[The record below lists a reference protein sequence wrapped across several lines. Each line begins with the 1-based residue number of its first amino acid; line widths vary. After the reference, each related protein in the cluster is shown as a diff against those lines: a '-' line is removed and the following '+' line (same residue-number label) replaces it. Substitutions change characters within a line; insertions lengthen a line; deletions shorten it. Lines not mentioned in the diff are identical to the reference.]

1 MSAIGNDVRAM
12 VASFSSKEGVADT
25 LAQAQRQEGSI
36 KGQVVLETDAATA
49 LQNAAEE
56 MTFAASEKVEKKL
69 SERKAGSK
77 ESMKLNQA
85 ELAEKYVTMTGD
97 SKSPQKLNDFV
108 EALKKK
114 GSKAT
119 EGEIRDMLQREF
131 SDVSEQYAAIAFAE
145 ESLKGEG
152 GEEFKELATKI
163 SNVKETLMKEA
174 GPAIRAGINIASDV
188 LGFAK
193 QGLEQ
198 LDKLRELYRYAVLG
212 RPNVSEMY
220 QAIMTRYGE
229 SRFAQALDFLI
240 QAAGSDLDASGMG
253 PSIESA
259 HLETAVNNINYVQQ
273 MGNLYR
279 VLSDLV
285 EKVRPNAMPAPDFS
299 FAFANGR

>member
-1 MSAIGNDVRAM
+1 MNAIGNDVRSLVSA
-12 VASFSSKEGVADT
+12 FSSKQGVADT

-36 KGQVVLETDAATA
+36 KGQVVQEMDASTA
-49 LQNAAEE
+49 LANAAEE

-77 ESMKLNQA
+77 ESLKLNQA
-85 ELAEKYVTMTGD
+85 ELADKYVAMTGD
-97 SKSPQKLNDFV
+97 SQSPQKLNDFV

-145 ESLKGEG
+145 EALKGEE
-152 GEEFKELATKI
+152 GEAAKVLAAKVG
-163 SNVKETLMKEA
+163 SVKETLMKEA

-229 SRFAQALDFLI
+229 SRFTQALDFLI

-253 PSIESA
+253 PSIEPA

-285 EKVRPNAMPAPDFS
+285 EKVRPNAMPAPAFS
-299 FAFANGR
+299 FAFNNG